1 MNRTLNH
8 LITSMSSV
16 DCEVQS
22 QSSQQKWQPH
32 LIGLKVS
39 DRKAMMIITETAK
52 SLGHSVSDLALNRET
67 IRVGRQQQR
76 QLLAEHQ
83 KSMFSADVPLAVHW
97 DGKLLRD
104 LTGNDHVDRLP
115 VIITGENVS
124 QLLTVAKLPCGTGEA
139 QSNAV
144 CDALRDWGLESNVA
158 GLSFDT
164 TSSNTGWISG
174 ACVRIQQTLGRS
186 LLFLACRHHVFE
198 LVIAAVFV
206 KCMGVSD
213 GPDIR
218 IFRRFKEQWAFINQQ
233 HYQDFSSH
241 EGAAEQLADIKERTI
256 QFIHNQLSQQ
266 QPRDDYREML
276 ELCLIYLGDR
286 PERGVR
292 FRAPGAIHQAR
303 WMAKV
308 IYALKIW
315 LFRSQFKLTAKE
327 ERGLRDTA
335 SSQCDCT

>member
-1 MNRTLNH
+1 M
-8 LITSMSSV
+8 
-16 DCEVQS
+16 
-22 QSSQQKWQPH
+22 
-32 LIGLKVS
+32 G
-39 DRKAMMIITETAK
+39 
-52 SLGHSVSDLALNRET
+52 ET
-67 IRVGRQQQR
+67 IGVGRQQQR

-83 KSMFSADVPLAVHW
+83 KSMFSADVPLVVHW

-218 IFRRFKEQWAFINQQ
+218 IFRRFKEQWAFIDQQ
-233 HYQDFSSH
+233 HYQDFSSN
-241 EGAAEQLADIKERTI
+241 EGAANSLQTSRKEPYSSYTI
-256 QFIHNQLSQQ
+256 SSHSNSHVTTTVRCLSYASFILVTDLSVVCGFGHLV
-266 QPRDDYREML
+266 PSTKHDGWRR
-276 ELCLIYLGDR
+276 
-286 PERGVR
+286 
-292 FRAPGAIHQAR
+292 
-303 WMAKV
+303 
-308 IYALKIW
+308 
-315 LFRSQFKLTAKE
+315 
-327 ERGLRDTA
+327 
-335 SSQCDCT
+335 